1 MFSLLILIIFK
12 VYIITPSLHE
22 TTEAKQFMQGHIA
35 EMAFKPGSL
44 QSPCSNYYM
53 APFPAPKQ
61 PLQGHHCGSS
71 LAYPLP
77 PPWLFGFTVG
87 SIHPGVSWGF
97 MAVELQERVGS
108 WVNSDSSP
116 SALNLGNKHSFN
128 NIEFCNISYHTCLA
142 G

>member
-12 VYIITPSLHE
+12 VCIITPNLHE
-22 TTEAKQFMQGHIA
+22 TTEAKQFVQGHIV
-35 EMAFKPGSL
+35 EMAFEPGSL
-44 QSPCSNYYM
+44 QSPRSDHYM
-53 APFPAPKQ
+53 IPFPAPKQ
-61 PLQGHHCGSS
+61 PLQEHHCGSS

-77 PPWLFGFTVG
+77 PPLLVGFTVA
-87 SIHPGVSWGF
+87 SIHPGVSQGF

-116 SALNLGNKHSFN
+116 SALNLGNKHSFSD
-128 NIEFCNISYHTCLA
+128 IEFCNISYHTCLA